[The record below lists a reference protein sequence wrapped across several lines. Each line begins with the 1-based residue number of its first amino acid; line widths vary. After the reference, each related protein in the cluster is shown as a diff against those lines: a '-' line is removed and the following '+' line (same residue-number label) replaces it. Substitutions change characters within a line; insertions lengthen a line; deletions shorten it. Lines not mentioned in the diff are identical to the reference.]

1 MNDQND
7 FAPEVRKLLDTFEYR
22 DGKLYR
28 KNGQF
33 KGIAGT
39 VHHTGYEQVKVGRKN
54 YRSHRVIFA
63 MHNGHFPAQIDHIDG
78 NKLNNKIDNL
88 REANPMQ
95 NMYNVGLLARNKSGI
110 KNVVLDRNR
119 WKVYMR
125 INKKM
130 TYVGAFE
137 DLELAELVAI
147 EARNKYHGEFV
158 NHG

>member
-1 MNDQND
+1 MNHQDD

-28 KNGQF
+28 KKGQF
-33 KGIAGT
+33 KGLAGT
-39 VHHTGYEQVKVGRKN
+39 VHHTGYEQVKVGKKN

-63 MHNGHFPAQIDHIDG
+63 MHYGYFPAQIDHIDG
-78 NKLNNKIDNL
+78 NPLNNKIENL

-95 NMYNVGLLARNKSGI
+95 NQYNVGLLASNKSGI
-110 KNVVLDRNR
+110 KNVFFDKNK

-130 TYVGAFE
+130 THIGSFE
-137 DLELAELVAI
+137 DLELAELVAM

>member
-1 MNDQND
+1 MNDQQD
-7 FAPEVRKLLDTFEYR
+7 FQPEVRKLIDTFEYR

-28 KNGQF
+28 KHGQF
-33 KGIAGT
+33 QGLAGT
-39 VHHTGYEQVKVGRKN
+39 VHHSGYEQVKVGYKN

-63 MHNGHFPAQIDHIDG
+63 MHHGYFPEQIDHIDG
-78 NKLNNKIDNL
+78 NRLNNRIENL
-88 REANPMQ
+88 RVANNVQ
-95 NMYNVGLLARNKSGI
+95 NQHNVGLTHRNKSGV
-110 KNVVLDRNR
+110 KNVIWDKNR

-130 TYVGAFE
+130 THIGGFT

-147 EARNKYHGEFV
+147 EARNKFHGEYV